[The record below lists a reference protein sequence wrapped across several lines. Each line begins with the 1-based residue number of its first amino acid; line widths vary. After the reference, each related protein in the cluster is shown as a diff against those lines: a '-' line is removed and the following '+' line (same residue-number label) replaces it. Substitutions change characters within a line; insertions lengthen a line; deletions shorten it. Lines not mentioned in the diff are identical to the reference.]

1 MAALRTRP
9 LRIRHKLTTARSTP
23 LRLLANAVLRWA
35 KEGGAPAGAAVA
47 FHLFFAAAALLAVS
61 LAVAGDSAALLL
73 RGLVGPTA
81 ASAID
86 AAIESAG
93 RQPQRA
99 LAGALGA
106 AALLAAIGGAAA
118 QWRRALV
125 HIGRV
130 AVPPP
135 ASDPVAGNRLTG
147 FALTLGFVVLAM
159 ASLLLAAGL
168 TAIGT
173 DAASPLAPLAPT
185 IVLLDA
191 AVTAALLV
199 VAFAALLHGLSDT
212 APGCR
217 ALWAGAGCTT
227 VLLVAATHLAG
238 LYVGWSRAGASIYD
252 AAGGL
257 AVAMLWAYGSVQ
269 ALLFGAALTAAVDD
283 EHKGQAAG
291 SQPQPQP
298 GTVPMRPVPAPT
310 SLAAVRSSRRPPSLA
325 ARPRNTANGA
335 WKGSGQ
341 LLIFPGRDKR

>member
-1 MAALRTRP
+1 M
-9 LRIRHKLTTARSTP
+9 
-23 LRLLANAVLRWA
+23 RLLANAVLRWA
-35 KEGGAPAGAAVA
+35 KEGGAPLGAAVA
-47 FHLFFAAAALLAVS
+47 FHLLFAAAALLVVG
-61 LAVAGDSAALLL
+61 LAVGGDGAALLL

-86 AAIESAG
+86 ATIESAG

-99 LAGALGA
+99 LAGTLGA
-106 AALLAAIGGAAA
+106 AALLAAIGCAAA
-118 QWRRALV
+118 QWRRALG

-130 AVPPP
+130 AAPPP
-135 ASDPVAGNRLTG
+135 ASGQVPGNRLTG

-159 ASLLLAAGL
+159 ASLLLATGL
-168 TAIGT
+168 AAIGT
-173 DAASPLAPLAPT
+173 DSASPLAPLAAT

-191 AVTAALLV
+191 AVAAALLV
-199 VAFAALLHGLSDT
+199 VAFAALLQGLSDT
-212 APGCR
+212 APGSR

-227 VLLVAATHLAG
+227 ALLVTATHLAG
-238 LYVGWSRAGASIYD
+238 LYAGWARADASIYD

-269 ALLFGAALTAAVDD
+269 ALLFGAALTAAVND
-283 EHKGQAAG
+283 EHKGQATG
-291 SQPQPQP
+291 SRPQPQP
-298 GTVPMRPVPAPT
+298 MPGTAPTRPVPAPT

-325 ARPRNTANGA
+325 ARPRNTANGT